1 MKCFNHPNADAVG
14 TCSQCGKGGCRDCIE
29 DVGGALLCE
38 NCLNLHRQAHQE
50 EEQSIAADRR
60 VIMNRSKRIIAFTVI
75 LAIGGIIGAFSI
87 ASGQPNQSGVG
98 IMVFGLGYCLPC
110 MYLGVPKVWGMWRG
124 FWKKIGCFLWATP
137 IGWLILFV
145 LFFYIPLVGG
155 AVYGGLGGG
164 IYEFVRHL
172 RIARGKF

>member
-1 MKCFNHPNADAVG
+1 
-14 TCSQCGKGGCRDCIE
+14 
-29 DVGGALLCE
+29 
-38 NCLNLHRQAHQE
+38 
-50 EEQSIAADRR
+50 
-60 VIMNRSKRIIAFTVI
+60 
-75 LAIGGIIGAFSI
+75 
-87 ASGQPNQSGVG
+87 
-98 IMVFGLGYCLPC
+98 
-110 MYLGVPKVWGMWRG
+110 MWRG